1 MMKIHTLNLCLA
13 LSVIAIPLH
22 VGAHESKT
30 AASSESTID
39 ESAKAAVVVVDQFSK
54 AMKDG
59 DVASAGKSLADDVL
73 VLENGSAERSR
84 EEYLSGH
91 AISDSAFL
99 KGSHSEIKHRIAR
112 SDGNLA
118 WVGTES
124 ELHATPNGQSLTF
137 RNTETMV
144 LRRDAGQWKIVNIH
158 WSSKAIRPGIG
169 Q

>member
-1 MMKIHTLNLCLA
+1 MKMHTLNFCLA
-13 LSVIAIPLH
+13 LSLIAIPLH
-22 VGAHESKT
+22 ASAHESKS
-30 AASSESTID
+30 AAPSASKID
-39 ESAKAAVVVVDQFSK
+39 ASAKAAIAVVDQFSK
-54 AMKDG
+54 ALKDG
-59 DVASAGKSLADDVL
+59 NVENAGKSLADDVL
-73 VLENGSAERSR
+73 VLETGGAERSR

-99 KGSHSEIKHRIAR
+99 KGARVEIKHRIAR

-124 ELHATPNGQSLTF
+124 ELHATPNGQSIAL

-144 LRRDAGQWKIVNIH
+144 LRRDAGQWKIVHIH
-158 WSSKAIRPGIG
+158 WSSQPMR